1 MKLAALFSGGKD
13 STYAMYKAMQVH
25 EIVCLITIKSEN
37 PDSYMFHTPN
47 INLTELQAEAL
58 GLPLLSFKTKGEK
71 ELELKDLK
79 KAIKQAKDKYHIEG
93 IVTGALKSEY
103 QANRIQ
109 RICDSL
115 ELECINPLWQMSQEQ
130 EMRDIIKA
138 GFKFMIIRIA
148 AYGLSKEWLGKVITN
163 KDIDRL
169 VELNKKYHINIAF
182 EGGEAESLM
191 IDGPIFKKK
200 LVVKKAETIME
211 NDYTGIYRI
220 KKIELN

>member
-47 INLTELQAEAL
+47 INLTEMQAEAL

>member
-58 GLPLLSFKTKGEK
+58 GLPSLSFKTKGEK

-103 QANRIQ
+103 QASRIQ